1 MGNMTKT
8 SFGDQLQQMWHT
20 RPVRLPR
27 QGPIAGVAAGFG
39 RRYNVDPVLVRV
51 ALVVS
56 TIFGGAGIVLYLLA
70 WLLLSEA
77 GDQASAAE
85 SLFGKGQSSQSQ
97 TKTIVLIV
105 ALAIAVST
113 MGPVGVG
120 LAGSGLISMALMLAG
135 WWMLHMRQPT
145 PPPGT
150 SAFDGFVADGGIA
163 ATGYPGTVFPS
174 GSPLRTNTAD
184 FYSPDVPSTSVYT
197 PYTKLPDAYVPDT
210 PVQHETTP
218 VPQDEATATPI
229 QRSAGAQAQRVAPDA
244 ALLDNGDAETVL
256 LDKNNAEA
264 ALLDKTTTDTAQLDK
279 NDTDTVLLDKSG
291 AETVPLDKRADTA
304 QSDKSTLSPQGA
316 PFAGTSTPGT
326 QPSDSTTPEANT
338 TPETPSS
345 DTRGPVPETR
355 MTPETGGSPS
365 GSGATPSLDKGAPAD
380 TDRASDSEVPASA
393 TVHKSLGSDETSSG
407 TKTPKPLTGQL
418 PTRTTSTPTHAAFG
432 DRTPPSWDPLGV
444 APLAWDL
451 PEPTPTR
458 TIVAPSPQRPR
469 SRLTPVVLGLA
480 ILAAAG
486 AGAAAASGVDWM
498 TPGRIAAVAL
508 AVIGLGMVLGAFLRR
523 GYGLLV
529 VTAPLAGFVMLA
541 SMIGPIEFDNAT
553 MGERTWAPASITELN
568 ANYAVT
574 MGTGTLDLRSL
585 NLTESRS
592 VDLAVKMGEAK
603 VLLPAGMT
611 VRTVCTVNMGEVN
624 CPTGITGPNTPGA
637 PVLDLKVN
645 VRAGNAEVRRG

>member
-27 QGPIAGVAAGFG
+27 QGPVAGVAAGFG
-39 RRYNVDPVLVRV
+39 QRYNVDPVLVRV

-70 WLLLSEA
+70 WLLLNED

-120 LAGSGLISMALMLAG
+120 LAGSGLISMALMLSG
-135 WWMLHMRQPT
+135 WWMLHMRQPA

-150 SAFDGFVADGGIA
+150 SMFGGLVTDGGIT
-163 ATGYPGTVFPS
+163 ATGYPGTVFPP
-174 GSPLRTNTAD
+174 GSPLRTNTGD
-184 FYSPDVPSTSVYT
+184 FFSPGAPPTNLYT
-197 PYTKLPDAYVPDT
+197 PYTKLPDAYVPEAPVQHRSTQVEYDETATT
-210 PVQHETTP
+210 PVQL
-218 VPQDEATATPI
+218 
-229 QRSAGAQAQRVAPDA
+229 SADDRAQHVNAD
-244 ALLDNGDAETVL
+244 TVL
-256 LDKNNAEA
+256 LDRA
-264 ALLDKTTTDTAQLDK
+264 DG
-279 NDTDTVLLDKSG
+279 DTVLLDKG
-291 AETVPLDKRADTA
+291 DADTVLL
-304 QSDKSTLSPQGA
+304 DNGTESPHGT
-316 PFAGTSTPGT
+316 PSAGTNV
-326 QPSDSTTPEANT
+326 PEA
-338 TPETPSS
+338 SS
-345 DTRGPVPETR
+345 DTDAV
-355 MTPETGGSPS
+355 TPDANGSSSDS
-365 GSGATPSLDKGAPAD
+365 GTTPSLDKTTQSLDKGVSPSG
-380 TDRASDSEVPASA
+380 TDRTSNSEAAAPTTDDPNSRP
-393 TVHKSLGSDETSSG
+393 DESPSG
-407 TKTPKPLTGQL
+407 TRTPKIVTPPL
-418 PTRTTSTPTHAAFG
+418 PTRTAGTPHTAFG
-432 DRTPPSWDPLGV
+432 GRTPPSWDPLGV

-458 TIVAPSPQRPR
+458 TIVAPPPKRPR
-469 SRLTPVVLGLA
+469 SRLTPMVLGLA

-498 TPGRIAAVAL
+498 TPGRIGAAAL

-529 VTAPLAGFVMLA
+529 VTAPLAGFVLLA
-541 SMIGPIEFDNAT
+541 SMIGPIDFDTAT
-553 MGERTWAPASITELN
+553 MGERTWAPTSTSDLN
-568 ANYAVT
+568 PNYAVT

-585 NLTESRS
+585 NLTENRS
-592 VDLAVKMGEAK
+592 VEVSVQMGEAI

-611 VRTVCTVNMGEVN
+611 ARTECTVNAGDVN
-624 CPTGITGPNTPGA
+624 CPSGITGPNTPGA

-645 VRAGNAEVRRG
+645 VRAGNVEVRRG